1 MRNRKIQR
9 MLHKSGEKGLS
20 RRDTAG
26 VLDLTPYE
34 AVKDIIQIEK
44 AAAIR
49 EAKAKL
55 KELEEAKAAETAET
69 EEPKE
74 SEEPEKSEEAAG
86 SGKKTDG
93 GVEKQA

>member
-9 MLHKSGEKGLS
+9 MLRKSGEKGLS

-34 AVKDIIQIEK
+34 AVKNIIQKEK

-69 EEPKE
+69 EEP
-74 SEEPEKSEEAAG
+74 EKSEEAAG
-86 SGKKTDG
+86 SGKKTVG